1 MAAMSQNVDKL
12 RKQYEAFNRR
22 DWETAAE
29 LLDPHVELHGTVG
42 GLEEDVVVRGPDGIR
57 QQFEIEDDE
66 VWEEHRIE
74 PEKFIDAGE
83 QVVVIQREY
92 QRAKGSGV
100 EIEGNTATV
109 FDMRNGRIV
118 RMQGYMDPAAAL
130 KAVGLSETLAGLRPR

>member
-1 MAAMSQNVDKL
+1 MSQENVEIVK
-12 RKQYEAFNRR
+12 RSYEAFNRR
-22 DWETAAE
+22 DWDRARE
-29 LLDPHVELHGTVG
+29 LFDPDVELHGTIG

-57 QQFEIEDDE
+57 QQFEIEVDE

-109 FDMRNGRIV
+109 FDMRDGRIV

-130 KAVGLSETLAGLRPR
+130 KAVGLSETLAGLSPR